1 MNTPRL
7 LPIALATLR
16 TNFLGPPAVRCGLG
30 LDREKTTQ
38 TRAARPKLRCI
49 SVLGPRR
56 YISWPSTARRPK
68 IKPRR
73 PKIRTETEDPVSLGT
88 CTHTE
93 VTIGS
98 WEITERGGK

>member
-7 LPIALATLR
+7 LPIALATPR
-16 TNFLGPPAVRCGLG
+16 TNFPGPPAVRCGLG
-30 LDREKTTQ
+30 LDREKTRR

-88 CTHTE
+88 CTHRD
-93 VTIGS
+93 VTIG
-98 WEITERGGK
+98 T

>member
-7 LPIALATLR
+7 LPIALATPR

-30 LDREKTTQ
+30 LDREKTRQ
-38 TRAARPKLRCI
+38 TRAARPKLKYI
-49 SVLGPRR
+49 SVFGPRR

-68 IKPRR
+68 ITPRR

-88 CTHTE
+88 CTHRD
-93 VTIGS
+93 VVIGAS
-98 WEITERGGK
+98 EITERARK

>member
-7 LPIALATLR
+7 LPIALATPR
-16 TNFLGPPAVRCGLG
+16 TNFPGPPAVRCGLG
-30 LDREKTTQ
+30 LDREKTRR

-49 SVLGPRR
+49 SVFGRRR

-68 IKPRR
+68 ITPRR
-73 PKIRTETEDPVSLGT
+73 PKIRTKTEDPVSLGT

-98 WEITERGGK
+98 WEMSQQARK